1 MPANGCQPFL
11 PEILSLHGKWR
22 SRHPAALTPDD
33 VLTWATLDAR
43 TARVA
48 SGLIDDGLKKGD
60 RVGIVMSNGAPM
72 LEAMLGAMKAGTVV
86 VPLNPTVTDQT
97 LVAMLEDAGVSALFA
112 TGDHVSRLSAFT
124 KPCAVRIVADPAA
137 KPEPDG
143 WTNYRKWLGA
153 QRADATL
160 PELAADDLCNI
171 IYSSGTTG
179 QPKGIVHSHGGRMA
193 WAHDLGAAL
202 RYDCGARTL
211 VVTGLY
217 SNISWAGML
226 PTLMHG
232 GTLIIRPSFE
242 AGDTLRV
249 IAEERVTHTS
259 MVPVQFQRM
268 IEHKDFPRT
277 DRTSVRAMMCC
288 GAPLPVAVKERLF
301 ETFANGVIE
310 LYGST
315 EGVITTLAPEE
326 ARGRMASVGKP
337 LPGEDLVI
345 LGDDDKPVA
354 PGESG
359 EIVALSRFQMI
370 GYWNKPDATRD
381 AHWIDPKGRRWLRSG
396 DIGRIDEEGYLFIT
410 DRKKD
415 MIISG
420 GQNVYPSDIEAVLRT
435 HPDISDCAVFGIPS
449 DRWGETPLAL
459 AVVRDAAA
467 LQAGA
472 LRDWLNARVA
482 KYQRVDR
489 VELRGALPRNATGKL
504 LRRELREPYW
514 KKSG

>member
-1 MPANGCQPFL
+1 MPSNGCQPLL
-11 PEILSLHGKWR
+11 PEIISLHGKWR
-22 SRHPAALTPDD
+22 ARHPAVLTPDD
-33 VLTWATLDAR
+33 MLDWATLDAR
-43 TARVA
+43 TSRVA
-48 SGLIDDGLKKGD
+48 GGLISAGLKKGD
-60 RVGIVMSNGAPM
+60 RAGIVMSNGAAM
-72 LEAMLGAMKAGTVV
+72 LEAMLGAMKAGAIV
-86 VPLNPTVTDQT
+86 VPLNPTVTDAT

-112 TGDHVSRLSAFT
+112 TSEHVARLAAFR
-124 KPCAVRIVADPAA
+124 KPCALRAVADPAA
-137 KPEPDG
+137 GSEPDG
-143 WTNYRKWLGA
+143 WVNYRAWIGA
-153 QRADATL
+153 QPADAAPPAL
-160 PELAADDLCNI
+160 CADDLCNI

-179 QPKGIVHSHGGRMA
+179 QPKGIAHSHGGRMA
-193 WAHDLGAAL
+193 WTHDLGAAL
-202 RYDCGARTL
+202 RYDNGARTL
-211 VVTGLY
+211 IVTGLY

-226 PTLMHG
+226 PTLMLG
-232 GTLIIRPSFE
+232 GTLVIRPHFD
-242 AGDTLRV
+242 AGDALRA
-249 IAEERVTHTS
+249 IAKERITHTS

-268 IEHKDFPRT
+268 IEHEDLAAT
-277 DRTSVRAMMCC
+277 DRSSVRAMMCC
-288 GAPLPVAVKERLF
+288 GAPLPLAVKERLF
-301 ETFANGVIE
+301 ETFKNGVIE

-345 LGDDDKPVA
+345 LGDDNRPVP

-359 EIVALSRFQMI
+359 EIVALSRFQMV
-370 GYWNKPDATRD
+370 GYWNRPEATAE
-381 AHWIDPKGRRWLRSG
+381 AHWSDDNGRKWLRSG
-396 DIGRIDEEGYLFIT
+396 DIGRVDQDGYLFIT

-449 DRWGETPLAL
+449 ERWGETPLAL

-467 LQAGA
+467 LQAEA

-482 KYQRVDR
+482 KYQRVER
-489 VELRGALPRNATGKL
+489 IELREALPRNATGKL

-514 KKSG
+514 KKTG